1 MFYVLGCKQSM
12 DEKCLKNYLL
22 MVLNKKNALKFD
34 EKFIKTIMKI
44 VIKDTHL
51 KQMSNNPKNY
61 MIFTMIYHSYQ
72 KERRFKNVI
81 SLFVICTIKKNML
94 HT

>member
-34 EKFIKTIMKI
+34 EKFIKTTMKI

-51 KQMSNNPKNY
+51 K
-61 MIFTMIYHSYQ
+61 
-72 KERRFKNVI
+72 
-81 SLFVICTIKKNML
+81 
-94 HT
+94 

>member
-34 EKFIKTIMKI
+34 EKFIKTTMKI

-51 KQMSNNPKNY
+51 KQMLINPKSY
-61 MIFTMIYHSYQ
+61 MILTMIYHSYQ